1 MPLELKD
8 MFALLIPLV
17 LSLAPQLAGMIFGS
31 KGADATTKVAAVV
44 QSVVGTVADL
54 SAPGGVAAAVAHIQ
68 ANPQAASDL
77 SAKLADLQL
86 QMQKEQDDAAEALRQ
101 NALDDLKAR
110 LADTSS
116 ARDMATE
123 LAKAH
128 SGLAYGGV
136 VVSIVIV
143 AAFGATTYAVLTSHL
158 SAMDGQF
165 GSVLVGTL
173 AAMATQVANY
183 WLGSSQGSNAKNA
196 LLANAQNNLAASVP
210 ANVMKSATRN

>member
-1 MPLELKD
+1 

-44 QSVVGTVADL
+44 QTVVGTVADL

-68 ANPQAASDL
+68 ANPQASSDL
-77 SAKLADLQL
+77 AAKLADLQL
-86 QMQKEQDDAAEALRQ
+86 QMQKEQDEAAEALRQ
-101 NALDDLKAR
+101 DALDELKTR
-110 LADTSS
+110 LADTGS

-136 VVSIVIV
+136 IVSIVIV

-158 SAMDGQF
+158 SATDGQF

-183 WLGSSQGSNAKNA
+183 WLGSSQGSNAKNT

-210 ANVMKSATRN
+210 ASLMKSASKI